1 MNYYNIYN
9 IIYESF
15 KFYGSP
21 YWYIIDKL
29 FTKENIYKS
38 IEYTYENI
46 EKKNKNIRNE
56 KIDIELDVMN
66 KKI

>member
-1 MNYYNIYN
+1 MNYYFIYN
-9 IIYESF
+9 VLYESF

-21 YWYIIDKL
+21 CWYIIDKI
-29 FTKENIYKS
+29 FTKENVYKS
-38 IEYTYENI
+38 IEYTYKNI

-56 KIDIELDVMN
+56 KIDIELKVI